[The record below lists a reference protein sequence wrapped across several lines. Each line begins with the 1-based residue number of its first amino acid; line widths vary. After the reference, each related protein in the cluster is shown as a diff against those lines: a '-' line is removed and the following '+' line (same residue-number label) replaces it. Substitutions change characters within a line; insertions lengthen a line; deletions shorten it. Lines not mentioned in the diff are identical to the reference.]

1 MPTPPIQLDPELD
14 SQPTSA
20 ETLEAER
27 RSLEA
32 RRAALQAEQ
41 AALEAKHA
49 ALEEEAAKQAA
60 TDLAARQAAVA
71 AEQVALQGQLAETQ
85 TGTQSGTQAETQS
98 GTQSGTQTE
107 AAPEPDRPGAP
118 LSFIPHDAE
127 GHVLPPR
134 VKIRSALRSARY
146 GDLDDHDLVRLLDSI
161 EDELARRRFRESIYI
176 SLFVWLL
183 IVGLVFFGPKYLWHA
198 PELISP
204 AQALKQRELLTLNS
218 PVLPRRAAPAPKLDN
233 NTLKKLRAITE
244 KPTPPAPAEAP
255 TPATPSPAPAA
266 AAQPTPAQPTPQ
278 PLPSAPSSVPHS
290 NAQPVP
296 DTPMPQPSSRPNF
309 STPNNA
315 SDSMRD
321 LLRNSPHARMG
332 SGTNSRIEGPTRG
345 GAMAGGGAQILS
357 DTQGVDFSK
366 WLQHMQND
374 VMRNWEPLL
383 PEEIQPPLSKRGET
397 YIVITILPDGKI
409 GDMHLEDSTHDVAI
423 DRSAWGALVSEGQYE
438 ALPREFHGPNLVIR
452 CHFVVN

>member
-1 MPTPPIQLDPELD
+1 
-14 SQPTSA
+14 
-20 ETLEAER
+20 
-27 RSLEA
+27 
-32 RRAALQAEQ
+32 
-41 AALEAKHA
+41 
-49 ALEEEAAKQAA
+49 
-60 TDLAARQAAVA
+60 
-71 AEQVALQGQLAETQ
+71 
-85 TGTQSGTQAETQS
+85 
-98 GTQSGTQTE
+98 
-107 AAPEPDRPGAP
+107 
-118 LSFIPHDAE
+118 
-127 GHVLPPR
+127 
-134 VKIRSALRSARY
+134 
-146 GDLDDHDLVRLLDSI
+146 
-161 EDELARRRFRESIYI
+161 
-176 SLFVWLL
+176 
-183 IVGLVFFGPKYLWHA
+183 
-198 PELISP
+198 
-204 AQALKQRELLTLNS
+204 
-218 PVLPRRAAPAPKLDN
+218 VLPRHAAPAPKLDT

-244 KPTPPAPAEAP
+244 KPTPPAPTEAP
-255 TPATPSPAPAA
+255 APAAPSPAPAA
-266 AAQPTPAQPTPQ
+266 AAPPTPAQPTQ
-278 PLPSAPSSVPHS
+278 PLPSAPSPVPHS

-332 SGTNSRIEGPTRG
+332 SGTNSRIEAPTRG

-374 VMRNWEPLL
+374 VMRNWGPLL
-383 PEEIQPPLSKRGET
+383 PEEIQPPLNKRGET